1 MSFYV
6 RESILRHWFVLHRT
20 AVLSDATPAPQAEL
34 RTPALAVVSVGEFC
48 AANLPS
54 WSQGTVAA
62 SVKLALPP
70 TGVT

>member
-1 MSFYV
+1 LG
-6 RESILRHWFVLHRT
+6 IDRT

-34 RTPALAVVSVGEFC
+34 RTPALAVVSVGEFG

-70 TGVT
+70 TVVT

>member
-1 MSFYV
+1 V
-6 RESILRHWFVLHRT
+6 
-20 AVLSDATPAPQAEL
+20 
-34 RTPALAVVSVGEFC
+34 RTPALAVVSVGEFG

-70 TGVT
+70 TVVT